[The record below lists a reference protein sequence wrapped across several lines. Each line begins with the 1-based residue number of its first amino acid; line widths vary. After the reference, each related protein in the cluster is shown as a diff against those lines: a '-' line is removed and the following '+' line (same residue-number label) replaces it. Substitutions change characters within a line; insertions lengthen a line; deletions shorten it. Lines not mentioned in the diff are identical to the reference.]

1 MAPLSEVKAATIRKL
16 LEAFCTLMP
25 WFCTACGSSGIAS
38 CSLFCTCTWAM
49 SGSVPV
55 AKVRVTVALPA
66 ASLLDDMYIRP
77 SRPFMFCSITWVT
90 VSCTVLASAPG

>member
-1 MAPLSEVKAATIRKL
+1 
-16 LEAFCTLMP
+16 
-25 WFCTACGSSGIAS
+25 
-38 CSLFCTCTWAM
+38 M

-77 SRPFMFCSITWVT
+77 SRPFIFCSITWVT